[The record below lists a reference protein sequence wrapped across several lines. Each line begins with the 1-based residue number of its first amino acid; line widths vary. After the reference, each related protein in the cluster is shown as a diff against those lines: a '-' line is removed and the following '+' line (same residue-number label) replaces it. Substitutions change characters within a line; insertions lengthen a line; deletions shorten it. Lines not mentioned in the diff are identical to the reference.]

1 MSRPGLP
8 GAASVTLAIL
18 SGLGLK
24 STIYGFDNNA
34 VNETDVT
41 LNVNEYVSI
50 GNQML
55 VANDSSWRNISNIN
69 LNVPEGYGSLW
80 ASREDSKIGDRLPMQ
95 ERDNYSIGGTL
106 NLGKFIPHGGSLT
119 VSQTENRYSG
129 NKYRNL
135 DYNTTLYSGRYATT
149 ITMQEFSVITTTNRN
164 DDGRQERY
172 VSPDLSLP
180 LATWL
185 SMGVSRD
192 RYGSTRVIS
201 VHENSMLKGRL
212 NRSDYRHQRV

>member
-1 MSRPGLP
+1 
-8 GAASVTLAIL
+8 VTLAIL

-24 STIYGFDNNA
+24 STLYGFDNNA

-50 GNQML
+50 GNQTL

-80 ASREDSKIGDRLPMQ
+80 ASREDSKIGDRLPIQ

-135 DYNTTLYSGRYATT
+135 DYSTTLYSGRYATVGLRAG
-149 ITMQEFSVITTTNRN
+149 IQRYYYNNRN

-172 VSPDLSLP
+172 VSLDLSLP

-185 SMGVSRD
+185 SMGVS
-192 RYGSTRVIS
+192 GIVMAVLRVIS
-201 VHENSMLKGRL
+201 ARVSSMLRARL
-212 NRSDYRHQRV
+212 NRSDCRHQRV

>member
-1 MSRPGLP
+1 M
-8 GAASVTLAIL
+8 TLAIL

-24 STIYGFDNNA
+24 STLYGFGNNT

-50 GNQML
+50 GNQTL

-69 LNVPEGYGSLW
+69 LNIPEGYGSLW

-135 DYNTTLYSGRYATT
+135 DYSTNLYSGKYATVGLRAG
-149 ITMQEFSVITTTNRN
+149 IQRYYYNNRN

-172 VSPDLSLP
+172 VSLDLSLP
-180 LATWL
+180 LA
-185 SMGVSRD
+185 SG
-192 RYGSTRVIS
+192 
-201 VHENSMLKGRL
+201 
-212 NRSDYRHQRV
+212 

>member
-1 MSRPGLP
+1 M
-8 GAASVTLAIL
+8 TLAIL

-24 STIYGFDNNA
+24 STLYGFGNNT

-50 GNQML
+50 GNQTL

-69 LNVPEGYGSLW
+69 LNIPEGYGSLW

-129 NKYRNL
+129 NKYRNT
-135 DYNTTLYSGRYATT
+135 DYSTNLYSGKYATVGLRAG
-149 ITMQEFSVITTTNRN
+149 IQRYYYNNRN

-172 VSPDLSLP
+172 VSWIYRCRWRLDE
-180 LATWL
+180 
-185 SMGVSRD
+185 
-192 RYGSTRVIS
+192 
-201 VHENSMLKGRL
+201 HGRL
-212 NRSDYRHQRV
+212 PGSLWQHSG

>member
-1 MSRPGLP
+1 MSYKRNHYQDLGNEQTWIAG
-8 GAASVTLAIL
+8 GAASVTLTIL

-135 DYNTTLYSGRYATT
+135 DYNTTLYSGRYSALLL
-149 ITMQEFSVITTTNRN
+149 Q
-164 DDGRQERY
+164 Q
-172 VSPDLSLP
+172 P
-180 LATWL
+180 
-185 SMGVSRD
+185 
-192 RYGSTRVIS
+192 
-201 VHENSMLKGRL
+201 K
-212 NRSDYRHQRV
+212 